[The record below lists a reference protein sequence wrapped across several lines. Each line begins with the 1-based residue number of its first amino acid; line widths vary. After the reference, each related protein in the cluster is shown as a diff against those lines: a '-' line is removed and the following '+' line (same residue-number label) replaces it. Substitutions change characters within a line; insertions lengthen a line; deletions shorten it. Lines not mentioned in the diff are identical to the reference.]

1 MSSEELIL
9 SQTDHSSSQPSLSF
23 EFFPPRDEDG
33 IAKLLQGA
41 ITKLATFNPDYCS
54 VTYGAGGSTRQGTQD
69 LVQAMLATKI
79 SAAPHLSIGGNSDAA
94 LDQLVEYYQEIG
106 VTKILCLRGDQPS
119 GDASKP
125 AYAKDLVERLQQ
137 RFPKQFE
144 LAVAAYPEVHPDAS
158 SAEDDLAHFVAKVN
172 AGASS
177 AITQYFYNPEAYG
190 YFLDRCAKAGVSIP
204 ITPGIMPITNINAL
218 QRFSAKA
225 GADIPRWLAKSMSS
239 YASDDKGLVDF
250 GVEVVTKLCERLREL
265 GAPGL
270 HFFTLNRWGASSQLC
285 RNLGFLER

>member
-1 MSSEELIL
+1 M
-9 SQTDHSSSQPSLSF
+9 SQTDPANTQPSLSF

-33 IAKLLQGA
+33 MAKLLDGA
-41 ITKLATFNPDYCS
+41 ITKLAAFNPDYCS

-79 SAAPHLSIGGNSDAA
+79 QAVPHLSIGGSSDAA
-94 LDQLVEYYQEIG
+94 LYQLVEYYQEIG

-137 RFPKQFE
+137 RYPKQFE

-190 YFLDRCAKAGVSIP
+190 YFIDRCAQAGLSIP
-204 ITPGIMPITNINAL
+204 ITPGIMPITNIDAL

-239 YASDDKGLVDF
+239 YANDDKGLIAF
-250 GVEVVTKLCERLREL
+250 GVEVVTKLCERLLEL

-270 HFFTLNRWGASSQLC
+270 HFYTLNRWGASSQLC

>member
-1 MSSEELIL
+1 V
-9 SQTDHSSSQPSLSF
+9 
-23 EFFPPRDEDG
+23 
-33 IAKLLQGA
+33 AKLLDGTV
-41 ITKLATFNPDYCS
+41 TKLAAFDPDYCS

-69 LVQAMLATKI
+69 LVGALLAAQI
-79 SAAPHLSIGGNSDAA
+79 NAVPHLSIGGSTDAA
-94 LDQLVEYYQEIG
+94 LLELVEHYRNIG

-119 GDASKP
+119 GDASRP
-125 AYAKDLVERLQQ
+125 VYAKDLVERLQQ
-137 RFPKQFE
+137 HYPKHFE

-158 SAEDDLAHFVAKVN
+158 CAANDMIHFSAKVS

-190 YFLDRCAKAGVSIP
+190 FFLDRCAKAGLSIP
-204 ITPGIMPITNINAL
+204 VTAGIMPITNVEAL

-225 GADIPRWLAKSMSS
+225 GADIPRWLAKSMAT
-239 YASDDKGLVDF
+239 YMSDEKGLIDY
-250 GVEVVTKLCERLREL
+250 GVEVVTKLCKRLLEM

-270 HFFTLNRWGASSQLC
+270 HFYTLNRWGASSRIC